1 LHDVFL
7 CLLQDAYG
15 GLHDTQ
21 DAAKAHARAQIYK
34 RNNSDIELKSVENVN
49 LGEPK
54 EEALG
59 KWLVPFGD
67 EFMGWKYMGNTQEV
81 KVRKTRI
88 YDCCMKHKC

>member
-1 LHDVFL
+1 MMFFF
-7 CLLQDAYG
+7 CLLQDVHG

-67 EFMGWKYMGNTQEV
+67 GFMRWKYMGNTQEV

-88 YDCCMKHKC
+88 YGCCVMNKC